1 METWC
6 FNLHL
11 LNDYSRRRGW
21 RWLHDDTF
29 LCLKAY
35 RMKYAFICSSALSDV
50 PLHAGIC
57 SPQMTLAMLMPGLR
71 QCAAQTGPLTEASA
85 PNTSLRCRGRP
96 EKRLQFSET
105 TMLNWKCFLTD
116 RRVPYHW
123 GLKIPSRLWVP
134 TQRFEFQLCLS
145 LAIWVWTVYLIF
157 QVSFSLSK
165 KQGQS

>member
-1 METWC
+1 MKTWC

-11 LNDYSRRRGW
+11 LDDYSRRQGW
-21 RWLHDDTF
+21 RWLYDDTF

-35 RMKYAFICSSALSDV
+35 RMKYAFVCFSALSDV

-57 SPQMTLAMLMPGLR
+57 SPQMTLAILMPGLR
-71 QCAAQTGPLTEASA
+71 QWAVHTRPLTEAA
-85 PNTSLRCRGRP
+85 NPNTSLRHSGRP
-96 EKRLQFSET
+96 ETRLLFSET
-105 TMLNWKCFLTD
+105 TMLKWKCFPMD
-116 RRVPYHW
+116 RRVSHHW

-134 TQRFEFQLCLS
+134 TQRFEFHLCLS
-145 LAIWVWTVYLIF
+145 LAMWVWTVYLIF